1 MALFQVVARSQ
12 FLLGAGVTT
21 TDYQYLTLADAVAI
35 NPPLFH
41 YLQCD
46 SLAPH
51 DFALPDSHLQTLLGG
66 QVALETLALRMGAPL
81 NTQDQVH
88 GLQIAQWQMVAL
100 RTLQLYGIFPRGLG
114 QLPNGMGNE
123 FSNLTSLTLGRVDGL
138 YPPTTVSDFFAAVST
153 WQNLRSLEIEQ
164 YSHLMLDPED
174 LSQHVAHLPELLS
187 LTLADEPTWIA
198 KFLTYAVTPRLSSLH
213 LRTVVTISPANPSA
227 FAAVLTSWLPQDH
240 HVLAHTQAIAM
251 LRGVRK
257 VEVRM
262 GENEFQPTRI
272 VGATLADAPL
282 VSLEVQP
289 CRPVG
294 MDDATW
300 RDLYAAWSRSS
311 DALGAVVSGFPH
323 LFSSDTVSTLDLSGN
338 FDGVLAEHWCTPLRH
353 YPGLAGI
360 KINARG
366 GHGADGL
373 FPALTILDREHRDL
387 VCSDLDTIDI
397 EGARYSGAFLKNM
410 LDMLVKRVEA
420 PVAYMKLHLTSS
432 CAEYKRDFP
441 KGDLMA
447 TTSLNTVE
455 GSSVGSFNL
464 RISDWN
470 DDLFIHDPK

>member
-1 MALFQVVARSQ
+1 
-12 FLLGAGVTT
+12 
-21 TDYQYLTLADAVAI
+21 
-35 NPPLFH
+35 
-41 YLQCD
+41 
-46 SLAPH
+46 
-51 DFALPDSHLQTLLGG
+51 
-66 QVALETLALRMGAPL
+66 
-81 NTQDQVH
+81 
-88 GLQIAQWQMVAL
+88 
-100 RTLQLYGIFPRGLG
+100 
-114 QLPNGMGNE
+114 
-123 FSNLTSLTLGRVDGL
+123 
-138 YPPTTVSDFFAAVST
+138 
-153 WQNLRSLEIEQ
+153 
-164 YSHLMLDPED
+164 
-174 LSQHVAHLPELLS
+174 
-187 LTLADEPTWIA
+187 
-198 KFLTYAVTPRLSSLH
+198 
-213 LRTVVTISPANPSA
+213 
-227 FAAVLTSWLPQDH
+227 
-240 HVLAHTQAIAM
+240 
-251 LRGVRK
+251 
-257 VEVRM
+257 M

-397 EGARYSGAFLKNM
+397 EGARYSGAFLRNM

-470 DDLFIHDPK
+470 YDLFIHDPK